1 MLNVSL
7 SGKFSNI
14 PFDGR
19 KAQSGLSHYPAT
31 ADAWMGF
38 DGIVGSF
45 NLDVGIFNGSFNGS
59 FIGSLDEPLPPLPL
73 KYGVSGV
80 LNRKMMR
87 VIQGA
92 LMNFSLGIL
101 TKI

>member
-1 MLNVSL
+1 MSKLLSDAEDRLYLRSISYAIRGTNAVQNLTNGLLGSAMLNVSL

-14 PFDGR
+14 SFDGR

-45 NLDVGIFNGSFNGS
+45 NLDVGI
-59 FIGSLDEPLPPLPL
+59 I
-73 KYGVSGV
+73 
-80 LNRKMMR
+80 
-87 VIQGA
+87 
-92 LMNFSLGIL
+92 
-101 TKI
+101 

>member
-1 MLNVSL
+1 MRYRKRQNKDKEALLFFDGVVATGLLGSAMLNVSL

-45 NLDVGIFNGSFNGS
+45 NLDVGI
-59 FIGSLDEPLPPLPL
+59 I
-73 KYGVSGV
+73 
-80 LNRKMMR
+80 
-87 VIQGA
+87 
-92 LMNFSLGIL
+92 
-101 TKI
+101 

>member
-1 MLNVSL
+1 MRYRKRQNKDKEALLFFDGVVAASLLGSAMLNVSL

-45 NLDVGIFNGSFNGS
+45 NLDVGI
-59 FIGSLDEPLPPLPL
+59 I
-73 KYGVSGV
+73 
-80 LNRKMMR
+80 
-87 VIQGA
+87 
-92 LMNFSLGIL
+92 
-101 TKI
+101 

>member
-1 MLNVSL
+1 MRYRKRQNKDKEALLLFDGVVAASLLGSAMLNVSL

-45 NLDVGIFNGSFNGS
+45 NLDVGI
-59 FIGSLDEPLPPLPL
+59 I
-73 KYGVSGV
+73 
-80 LNRKMMR
+80 
-87 VIQGA
+87 
-92 LMNFSLGIL
+92 
-101 TKI
+101 